1 MPSFHK
7 LKTKPTGPRINIQE
21 DHIGTAQTEICYPR
35 IQSCVSLTV
44 LTPHG
49 LVGTHITIATEA
61 SIINDILTNMAA
73 ANPSVA
79 YVIGG
84 IQTFKAST
92 NVSGFKTRKKM
103 RSTIKK
109 ALPGVTNVYFYDTW
123 QNSQDVNL
131 KAALNLNSVDFA
143 WTQGTSVDW
152 NTAPDMSG
160 YTPISSDQLVQR

>member
-1 MPSFHK
+1 
-7 LKTKPTGPRINIQE
+7 
-21 DHIGTAQTEICYPR
+21 
-35 IQSCVSLTV
+35 
-44 LTPHG
+44 
-49 LVGTHITIATEA
+49 
-61 SIINDILTNMAA
+61 MAA

-103 RSTIKK
+103 KSTIKK

-131 KAALNLNSVDFA
+131 KAALNNNSVDFA
-143 WTQGTSVDW
+143 WTLGTPVDW
-152 NTAPDMSG
+152 NTAPDMSA
-160 YTPISSDQLVQR
+160 YTPIPSNQLVQR